1 MAKVGRPR
9 MFDSPQELWDAFCEY
24 RRDTKSNP
32 ILVHDFV
39 GKDGEEVFR
48 QRERPL
54 TYEGF
59 KSWMFEK
66 QSDLG
71 FDSTRYFDGRMPEFV
86 SISTHI
92 KEIIRQ
98 DQVSGGMAGIYNASL
113 TARVNGLVDKTE
125 NKQMIEQPLFS
136 MEDTKQ
142 IEGSVKK
149 LSEPEE

>member
-9 MFDSPQELWDAFCEY
+9 MFNSPQELWDAFLKY
-24 RRDTKSNP
+24 MKDTKANP
-32 ILVHDFV
+32 FMVHDFV
-39 GKDGEEVFR
+39 GKDGTPVY
-48 QRERPL
+48 REKEKPL

-59 KSWMFEK
+59 KTWMFLN

-71 FDSTRYFDGRMPEFV
+71 FDSDRYFNGNMTEFV
-86 SISTHI
+86 GIASHI

-98 DQVSGGMAGIYNASL
+98 DQVSGGMAGVYNSSL
-113 TARVNGLVDKTE
+113 TARINGLVDKTE